1 MRPLDGIRVVEV
13 GQYIAGPYCAMLLAD
28 QGAEVIKVERPGVGD
43 PRRRY
48 DPLVARDGK
57 ETSGGFI
64 TYNRNKKS
72 VTLDLHAEAGA
83 RLFVQLIDT
92 ADVLVEN
99 LRPGA
104 MDRAGLTPDALR
116 ERNPRLVY
124 CAISGYGR
132 AEGFT
137 GPYTER
143 GAFDTAI
150 QAMSGVMSLTGE
162 AGGPPI
168 PTVMG
173 LADILTAVYGAL
185 AISMALVA
193 RARTGEGVFIDQA
206 MYDSC
211 IALLDRSLTLY
222 GLTGQAP
229 TRGMD
234 RYAPVG
240 ALQASDGHV
249 AVIIPTD
256 DMWRRFCAAIERPD
270 LLERDD
276 LATVLLR
283 SEHFAG
289 VVRPEAESWTRSRT
303 RAEVVARFSEHGLPA
318 GEVQTVE
325 EIARCPQVHARHL
338 LLDVDDPAMGRVRL
352 ARTPL
357 LFDGWDPVA
366 ENPPP
371 QLGEHTDEILS
382 ALPGVDADALR
393 DWRAQGVI

>member
-1 MRPLDGIRVVEV
+1 
-13 GQYIAGPYCAMLLAD
+13 
-28 QGAEVIKVERPGVGD
+28 
-43 PRRRY
+43 
-48 DPLVARDGK
+48 
-57 ETSGGFI
+57 
-64 TYNRNKKS
+64 
-72 VTLDLHAEAGA
+72 
-83 RLFVQLIDT
+83 
-92 ADVLVEN
+92 
-99 LRPGA
+99 
-104 MDRAGLTPDALR
+104 
-116 ERNPRLVY
+116 
-124 CAISGYGR
+124 
-132 AEGFT
+132 
-137 GPYTER
+137 
-143 GAFDTAI
+143 
-150 QAMSGVMSLTGE
+150 
-162 AGGPPI
+162 
-168 PTVMG
+168 
-173 LADILTAVYGAL
+173 
-185 AISMALVA
+185 MALVA